1 MTSPHSSAS
10 TATGRRIGPY
20 HVHEQIGAGGM
31 GEVYRAHD
39 TKLGR
44 DVAVKILPRHFTSHP
59 GRLARFERE
68 ARLLASLNH
77 PHVGAIYGL
86 EEADGLQALV
96 LELVEG
102 DTLADK
108 IARGKIPI
116 GEAVNIARQLADA
129 LDAAH
134 AKGIVHRDLKPAN
147 IKITPQDRVKVLDF
161 GLAKAAAAEGALET
175 IASEATVGTE
185 DGIILGTASY
195 MSPEQARGKPVDKR
209 TDIWAFGCVLYE
221 MLTGRKTFP
230 GDTMSD
236 VIAAVLERTPDWS
249 ALPTSTPIEIR
260 ELLQRCLEKD
270 CQVRLRDVGDA
281 KAALDS
287 VSSGA
292 SRLPV
297 MSSAARR
304 LTLGIAASAIVMIAA
319 GVAATRLLV
328 PSGETTSSIAI
339 LPFANTSGNP
349 DMDYLGDGLTESLI
363 NTLSQ
368 IPNLS
373 VMSRNAV
380 FRFKGRETDAQA
392 AGQTLKVQAVL
403 TGRVVQRGE
412 DLSISVELI
421 DVRNNSQLWGD
432 SYNKKRRDLLA
443 IQEEISTEISEKLRF
458 RLTGEERKRLTK
470 RYTDNTEAYQLYLL
484 GRYHWN
490 KKTVD
495 GFNKGIEYF
504 QKAIETDPNYAPAY
518 AALAA
523 LYNNLANYNF
533 GLLPPREAWAKA
545 KSAAERAVQID
556 DTLASAHTSLALV
569 AYQWEWDWAG
579 ADREFR
585 RALELDAGSPSNY
598 EPSPSSTYHWY
609 AHYLMTMGRV
619 DESLK
624 AGRRAFELDPLDSAN
639 NAHQG
644 WHPLFLRQY
653 DQSVEPL
660 EKAIE
665 MDPTSTISK
674 WYLGLAYEQKGAFD
688 QAIAQ
693 FEECIRLTNQRPSM
707 VALLGHAY
715 AAANRRNDARAILQK
730 LDALSKERYVAPYPV
745 AAIYAGL
752 GEPDRAMEWLERAFT
767 ARDSWLN
774 YVRLDPRMDVLRS
787 DPRFVDL
794 VRRMKFE

>member
-1 MTSPHSSAS
+1 MTSPDSSAS

-77 PHVGAIYGL
+77 PHIGAIYGL

-161 GLAKAAAAEGALET
+161 GLAKAAAAEGAHET
-175 IASEATVGTE
+175 IAPEATVGTE

-209 TDIWAFGCVLYE
+209 TDIWAFGCVLFE

-236 VIAAVLERTPDWS
+236 VIAAVLERSPDWS

-260 ELLQRCLEKD
+260 QLLQRCLEKD
-270 CQVRLRDVGDA
+270 CQARLRDVGDA
-281 KAALDS
+281 KAVLDS
-287 VSSGA
+287 VSPGA
-292 SRLPV
+292 SRAPLSP
-297 MSSAARR
+297 AARR
-304 LTLGIAASAIVMIAA
+304 LTLWIAASAIVMIAA
-319 GVAATRLLV
+319 GLAAARLLV
-328 PSGETTSSIAI
+328 PASETTGSIAI

-349 DMDYLGDGLTESLI
+349 DVDYLGDGITESLI

-403 TGRVVQRGE
+403 TGRVVQRGD

-421 DVRNNSQLWGD
+421 DVRNNSQLWGE

-504 QKAIETDPNYAPAY
+504 QKAIDIDPNYAPAY

-569 AYQWEWDWAG
+569 AYQWEWNWAG

-585 RALELDAGSPSNY
+585 RALELDPGSPSNY
-598 EPSPSSTYHWY
+598 EPNPASTNHWY
-609 AHYLMTMGRV
+609 AHYLMTMNRV
-619 DESLK
+619 EESLK
-624 AGRRAFELDPLDSAN
+624 AARRALELDPLDLAI

-644 WHPLFLRQY
+644 WHPLILRQY

-665 MDPTSTISK
+665 LAPTFTVSK

-693 FEECIRLTNQRPSM
+693 FADCVRLTNNSPSM

-715 AAANRRNDARAILQK
+715 AVASRRPEAQAILQK

-767 ARDSWLN
+767 ARDSWLD